1 MDYFAEP
8 TRRWLSGAFAQPTAA
23 QLGAWEEIKAGHNAL
38 VVAPTGSGKTLAA
51 FLAALDRLA
60 FGPAAEDPKLRCRV
74 LYVSP
79 LKALGVDVERN
90 LRAPLAGLR
99 QEAVRAGLPEPEVRV
114 AVRTGDTPADERRRF
129 STKPPDILI
138 TTPESLF
145 LLLTSQAREALAGIE
160 TVIVDEVHAIAG
172 TKRGAHLALSLERL
186 DLLLSR
192 PAQRIGLSAT
202 VRPPEEI
209 AAWLGGPRPAVVV
222 APPSAKTFDLRV
234 VVPVEDMAELA
245 SLEDET
251 VPADQ
256 RGRRQA
262 SIWPHV
268 EQRVAD
274 LIEQHTSTLVFA
286 NSRRLAER
294 LCNRLNEIYFE
305 QLSAA
310 EADRPSADESGSSGA
325 PAITAADGS
334 DGAAAAFAR
343 TPIRTP
349 AELMGQAGQAG
360 GAPPLLARAHHGSV
374 SKEQRAEVE
383 EALKAGRLPAVVA
396 TSSLELGID
405 MGAVDLVVQVESPP
419 SVASGLQ
426 RVGRAGHQVGAVSRG
441 VIFPKFRG
449 DLLQSAVVAERM
461 RAGLIE
467 AVHAVR
473 NPLDVLAQQLVAM
486 VAIEPWQT
494 TDLLAAVRR
503 AAPFT
508 TLAEPVFEAVL
519 DMLAGRYPSDEF
531 AELRPRL
538 VWDRETGQL
547 QARPGAQRLAVTSGG
562 TIPDRGLYGVFLVG
576 DQKQARRVGELDE
589 EMVYESRVGDV
600 FTLGTSSWRI
610 EEITHDRVLVSPAPG
625 QPGRLPFWH
634 GDALGRPL
642 ELGRALGAFTR
653 ELGALEP
660 EQARERLREAGLDAW
675 AAGNLLAYLTEQREA
690 TGQVP
695 DDRTIVVERFH
706 DELGDWR
713 MVIHS
718 PFGAQVHAPWALAI
732 GAKLRALHGMDAQ
745 VMHADDGIVLR
756 IPDAD
761 WDEDSATARPEA
773 ALARFAAE
781 EIEQLVTDE
790 VGGSAL
796 FAARFR
802 ECAGRALLLPRRRP
816 NARVPL
822 WQQRQRAAHLLAVAS
837 KYASFPIVLETV
849 RECLQDVFDLPGLVE
864 LLGDI
869 EGRRVRIVEVE
880 TPAPSPFAKSL
891 LFGYIAQFLYEGDSP
906 LAERRAAALAVDPS
920 LLAELLGQPELR
932 DLFDNEIIDQLEA
945 ELQHLAEDRRARDAE
960 DAADLLRL
968 LGPLSTEEAAR
979 RGIAQSWLAEL
990 ERSRRVIRV
999 RIAGE
1004 ERWAAIE
1011 DAGRLRDALGAPLPV
1026 GVPEAFTEPV
1036 ADPLGDLLARYAR
1049 THAPFPIAQA
1059 AAVFGLGVA
1068 VVLATLER
1076 LAAQQRVVRGGFRP
1090 DTTGEQWCDARVLRR
1105 LRRRTVAALR
1115 EQAEP
1120 VAPSALARLLP
1131 AWQGATTGAR
1141 LRGVDGVLRA
1151 VEQLAGYPVPA
1162 SALERLILPA
1172 RVTDYQPA
1180 MLDELTSGGEV
1191 AWTGA
1196 GALAVD
1202 DGWVTL
1208 APAAIAP
1215 AVLPEPLPIDG
1226 FGPLHRAILEEL
1238 AHENALFFRG
1248 LMTRLGQS
1256 GTEADPA
1263 SVLDALWDLLWAGH
1277 LTNDTL
1283 APMRALLGAGKTAH
1297 RAKRP
1302 TPRGRYASLRL
1313 SAPLPSAEQAL
1324 TTVGAARSVGR
1335 WSRTRRIG
1343 PLGGEVGAGPAG
1355 AALTP
1360 AQVAQVAQLQAEV
1373 LLDRYGLVT
1382 RGSVASERGGRGALG
1397 NFSAA
1402 YRVLSAFEE
1411 VGRVRRGYFVD
1422 GLGAA
1427 QFAADGVV
1435 DRLRTEP
1442 KRVTGFDEGRD
1453 PDPFEA
1459 SGAQPLPEPY
1469 PWTNGAGAYP
1479 PSGPDGSRGRK
1490 VKDAPDTLV
1499 LAATDPANAY
1509 GAAVDWPQRA
1519 ETEPGRAGHRP
1530 GRKAGSLVVLHEG
1543 DLVWYVERG
1552 GRTVLTFQQNREL
1565 LELGAAA
1572 LAESV
1577 KAGRVGALTIAAVDG
1592 VPVLSESG
1600 VGSGGQAAPGPA
1612 ALLKAGF
1619 TLTPQGLRL
1628 RG

>member
-8 TRRWLSGAFAQPTAA
+8 TQRWMSGAFAQPTAA
-23 QLGAWEEIKAGHNAL
+23 QLGAWREIKAGRNAL

-60 FGPAAEDPKLRCRV
+60 FGPPPEDPKLRCRV

-90 LRAPLAGLR
+90 LRAPLIGLR

-129 STKPPDILI
+129 GTKPPDILI

-145 LLLTSQAREALAGIE
+145 LLLTSQAREALRGIE

-186 DLLLSR
+186 DLLLR
-192 PAQRIGLSAT
+192 QPAQRIGLSAT
-202 VRPPEEI
+202 VRPPQEV
-209 AAWLGGPRPAVVV
+209 ANWLGGPRPAVVV
-222 APPSAKTFDLRV
+222 APPSTKIFDLKV
-234 VVPVEDMAELA
+234 VVPVEDMAEIA
-245 SLEDET
+245 SLDEDS
-251 VPADQ
+251 VPAEE
-256 RGRRQA
+256 RGRQRS

-268 EQRVAD
+268 EQRVAE

-294 LCNRLNEIYFE
+294 LCNRLNEIRWAELHPPQE
-305 QLSAA
+305 QGG
-310 EADRPSADESGSSGA
+310 DKPRQGRP
-325 PAITAADGS
+325 
-334 DGAAAAFAR
+334 
-343 TPIRTP
+343 P
-349 AELMGQAGQAG
+349 AELMGEAGQVQG
-360 GAPPLLARAHHGSV
+360 VPPLLARAHHGSV

-383 EALKAGRLPAVVA
+383 EALKAGLLPAVVA

-405 MGAVDLVVQVESPP
+405 MGAVDLVIQVESPP

-449 DLLQSAVVAERM
+449 DLVQAAVVAERM
-461 RAGLIE
+461 REGKIE
-467 AVHAVR
+467 SVHAVR
-473 NPLDVLAQQLVAM
+473 NPLDVLAQQIVAM

-494 TDLLAAVRR
+494 AELLEAVRR
-503 AAPFT
+503 AAPFA
-508 TLAEPVFEAVL
+508 TLAESVFEAVL

-538 VWDRETGQL
+538 VWDREAGRVEG
-547 QARPGAQRLAVTSGG
+547 RPGAQRLAVTSGG

-576 DQKQARRVGELDE
+576 DQKQAKRVGELDE

-653 ELGALEP
+653 ELGSLEP
-660 EQARERLREAGLDAW
+660 QQAHERLRKAGLDDW

-690 TGQVP
+690 TGLVP
-695 DDRTIVVERFH
+695 DDRTILVERFH

-713 MVIHS
+713 LVIHS

-732 GAKLRALHGMDAQ
+732 GARLRAVHGMDAQ

-756 IPDAD
+756 VPDAD
-761 WDEDSATARPEA
+761 WDEEAATARPEA
-773 ALARFAAE
+773 ELARFAAE

-816 NARVPL
+816 GARVPL
-822 WQQRQRAAHLLAVAS
+822 WQQRQRAAHLLSVAS
-837 KYASFPIVLETV
+837 KFASFPIVLETV

-869 EGRRVRIVEVE
+869 EARRVRIVEVE
-880 TPAPSPFAKSL
+880 TQAPSPFAKSL
-891 LFGYIAQFLYEGDSP
+891 LFGYIAQFMYEGDSP

-932 DLFDNEIIDQLEA
+932 DLFDNEVIDQFEA
-945 ELQHLAEDRRARDAE
+945 ELQHLSPERHARDVE

-968 LGPLSTEEAAR
+968 LGPLSTEAAGR
-979 RGIAQSWLAEL
+979 RGIAEDWLKEL
-990 ERSRRVIRV
+990 ERTRRAIRV

-1011 DAGRLRDALGAPLPV
+1011 DAGRLRDALGCPLPV
-1026 GVPEAFTEPV
+1026 GVPEAFTEPLP
-1036 ADPLGDLLARYAR
+1036 DPLGDLVARYAR
-1049 THAPFPIAQA
+1049 THAPFTAQEA
-1059 AAVFGLGVA
+1059 AGQFGLGVA
-1068 VVLATLER
+1068 VLRATLER

-1090 DTTGEQWCDARVLRR
+1090 ETSGEQWCDARVLRR

-1120 VAPSALARLLP
+1120 VAPTALARMLP
-1131 AWQGATTGAR
+1131 SWHGVLSTSGGEGPAQPR

-1172 RVTDYQPA
+1172 RVADYQPA
-1180 MLDELTSGGEV
+1180 MLDELTAGGEV
-1191 AWTGA
+1191 SWTGA

-1202 DGWVTL
+1202 DGWVAL
-1208 APAAIAP
+1208 APTSIAP
-1215 AVLPEPLPIDG
+1215 AVLPEPLPLDS
-1226 FGPLHRAILEEL
+1226 FGTLHHAILGEL
-1238 AHENALFFRG
+1238 AGENALFFRG
-1248 LMTRLGQS
+1248 LVSRLDERGAEE
-1256 GTEADPA
+1256 TTPER
-1263 SVLDALWDLLWAGH
+1263 VLDTLWELLWAGH

-1283 APMRALLGAGKTAH
+1283 APLRALLGAGKTAH

-1313 SAPLPSAEQAL
+1313 SAPLPGAEQAL
-1324 TTVGAARSVGR
+1324 TTVQAGRAAGR
-1335 WSRTRRIG
+1335 WSRIRRLG
-1343 PLGGEVGAGPAG
+1343 PTTTAARRPAPSASPRPTPDATTQ
-1355 AALTP
+1355 AASPSP
-1360 AQVAQVAQLQAEV
+1360 AQVAQLAQIQAEV

-1382 RGSVASERGGRGALG
+1382 RGSVGAERGGVGALG

-1435 DRLRTEP
+1435 DRLRS
-1442 KRVTGFDEGRD
+1442 D
-1453 PDPFEA
+1453 
-1459 SGAQPLPEPY
+1459 
-1469 PWTNGAGAYP
+1469 
-1479 PSGPDGSRGRK
+1479 PSGFGGK
-1490 VKDAPDTLV
+1490 KDKPATVV

-1509 GAAVDWPQRA
+1509 GASVDWPHRQSA
-1519 ETEPGRAGHRP
+1519 GGGAAADAAKLGHRP
-1530 GRKAGSLVVLHEG
+1530 GRKAGALVVLHDG
-1543 DLVWYVERG
+1543 QLAWYVERG
-1552 GRTVLTFQQNREL
+1552 GRTVLTFHQDPEI
-1565 LELGAAA
+1565 LEISARA

-1577 KAGRVGALTIAAVDG
+1577 RVGRVGALTVAAVDG
-1592 VPVLSESG
+1592 VPVLSADG
-1600 VGSGGQAAPGPA
+1600 NNHGGGREAAPGPT
-1612 ALLKAGF
+1612 ALVKAGF
-1619 TLTPQGLRL
+1619 SLTPQGLRI

>member
-1 MDYFAEP
+1 
-8 TRRWLSGAFAQPTAA
+8 
-23 QLGAWEEIKAGHNAL
+23 
-38 VVAPTGSGKTLAA
+38 
-51 FLAALDRLA
+51 
-60 FGPAAEDPKLRCRV
+60 
-74 LYVSP
+74 
-79 LKALGVDVERN
+79 
-90 LRAPLAGLR
+90 
-99 QEAVRAGLPEPEVRV
+99 
-114 AVRTGDTPADERRRF
+114 
-129 STKPPDILI
+129 
-138 TTPESLF
+138 
-145 LLLTSQAREALAGIE
+145 
-160 TVIVDEVHAIAG
+160 
-172 TKRGAHLALSLERL
+172 
-186 DLLLSR
+186 
-192 PAQRIGLSAT
+192 
-202 VRPPEEI
+202 
-209 AAWLGGPRPAVVV
+209 
-222 APPSAKTFDLRV
+222 
-234 VVPVEDMAELA
+234 
-245 SLEDET
+245 
-251 VPADQ
+251 
-256 RGRRQA
+256 
-262 SIWPHV
+262 
-268 EQRVAD
+268 
-274 LIEQHTSTLVFA
+274 
-286 NSRRLAER
+286 
-294 LCNRLNEIYFE
+294 
-305 QLSAA
+305 
-310 EADRPSADESGSSGA
+310 
-325 PAITAADGS
+325 
-334 DGAAAAFAR
+334 
-343 TPIRTP
+343 
-349 AELMGQAGQAG
+349 
-360 GAPPLLARAHHGSV
+360 
-374 SKEQRAEVE
+374 
-383 EALKAGRLPAVVA
+383 
-396 TSSLELGID
+396 

-449 DLLQSAVVAERM
+449 DLVQAAVVAERM
-461 RAGLIE
+461 RSGQIE
-467 AVHAVR
+467 SVHAVR
-473 NPLDVLAQQLVAM
+473 NPLDVLAQQIVAM
-486 VAIEPWQT
+486 VAVDGWQT
-494 TDLLAAVRR
+494 ADLLAAIRR

-508 TLAEPVFEAVL
+508 TLAESVFEAVL

-538 VWDRETGQL
+538 VWDREAGRVEG
-547 QARPGAQRLAVTSGG
+547 RPGAQRLAVTSGG

-576 DQKQARRVGELDE
+576 DQKQAKRVGELDE

-653 ELGALEP
+653 ELGGLEP
-660 EQARERLREAGLDAW
+660 EQARQRLHEAGLDDW

-690 TGQVP
+690 TGLVP

-713 MVIHS
+713 LVIHS

-732 GAKLRALHGMDAQ
+732 GARLRAVHGMDAQ

-756 IPDAD
+756 VPDAD
-761 WDEDSATARPEA
+761 WDEDSDTARPEA
-773 ALARFAAE
+773 ELARFAAE

-822 WQQRQRAAHLLAVAS
+822 WQQRQRAAHLLSVAS
-837 KYASFPIVLETV
+837 KFASFPIVLETV

-869 EGRRVRIVEVE
+869 ESRRVRIVEVE
-880 TPAPSPFAKSL
+880 TQAPSPFAKSL
-891 LFGYIAQFLYEGDSP
+891 LFGYIAQFMYEGDSP

-932 DLFDNEIIDQLEA
+932 DLFDNEIIEQLEA
-945 ELQHLAEDRRARDAE
+945 ELQHLSPERHARDVE

-968 LGPLSTEEAAR
+968 LGPMSTEEAAQ
-979 RGIAQSWLAEL
+979 RGIAEEWLIDLGRTKRA
-990 ERSRRVIRV
+990 IRV

-1011 DAGRLRDALGAPLPV
+1011 DAGRLRDALGCPLPV
-1026 GVPEAFTEPV
+1026 GIPEAFLEPMP
-1036 ADPLGDLLARYAR
+1036 DPLGDLVARFAR
-1049 THAPFPIAQA
+1049 THAPFTIDEVATH
-1059 AAVFGLGVA
+1059 FGLGVA
-1068 VVLATLER
+1068 VLRAALER

-1090 DTTGEQWCDARVLRR
+1090 ESAGEQWCDARVLRR

-1120 VAPSALARLLP
+1120 VAPTSLARMLP
-1131 AWQGATTGAR
+1131 AWHGVIATSGGEGSAQPK

-1162 SALERLILPA
+1162 SALEKLILPA
-1172 RVTDYQPA
+1172 RVADYQPA

-1191 AWTGA
+1191 SWTGA

-1202 DGWVTL
+1202 DGWVSL

-1215 AVLPEPLPIDG
+1215 AVLPEPLPVDG
-1226 FGPLHRAILEEL
+1226 FGELHRSILTEL
-1238 AHENALFFRG
+1238 AGENALFFRG
-1248 LMTRLGQS
+1248 LMVRLDERDV
-1256 GTEADPA
+1256 EAVPDR
-1263 SVLDALWDLLWAGH
+1263 VLDALWELLWAGH

-1313 SAPLPSAEQAL
+1313 AAPLPGAEQSL
-1324 TTVGAARSVGR
+1324 TTVQAARAAGR
-1335 WSRTRRIG
+1335 WSRVRRLASD
-1343 PLGGEVGAGPAG
+1343 PSL
-1355 AALTP
+1355 AAKGSADLSP
-1360 AQVAQVAQLQAEV
+1360 GQLAQLAQIQAEV

-1382 RGSVASERGGRGALG
+1382 RGSVGAERSGVGALG

-1435 DRLRTEP
+1435 DRLRSE
-1442 KRVTGFDEGRD
+1442 
-1453 PDPFEA
+1453 
-1459 SGAQPLPEPY
+1459 
-1469 PWTNGAGAYP
+1469 
-1479 PSGPDGSRGRK
+1479 PSGFGGRK
-1490 VKDAPDTLV
+1490 EQPATIV

-1509 GAAVDWPQRA
+1509 GAAVDWPHRPEASA
-1519 ETEPGRAGHRP
+1519 EGGAAQSAKLGHRP
-1530 GRKAGSLVVLHEG
+1530 GRKAGSLVVLHDGE
-1543 DLVWYVERG
+1543 LAWYVERG
-1552 GRTVLTFQQNREL
+1552 GRTVLTFSQNPEV
-1565 LELGAAA
+1565 LEVSARA
-1572 LAESV
+1572 LADSV
-1577 KAGRVGALTIAAVDG
+1577 RSGRVGALTVGAVDG
-1592 VPVLSESG
+1592 VPVLSG
-1600 VGSGGQAAPGPA
+1600 DGSGGAGAAS
-1612 ALLKAGF
+1612 LLVKAGF
-1619 TLTPQGLRL
+1619 SLTPQGLRL